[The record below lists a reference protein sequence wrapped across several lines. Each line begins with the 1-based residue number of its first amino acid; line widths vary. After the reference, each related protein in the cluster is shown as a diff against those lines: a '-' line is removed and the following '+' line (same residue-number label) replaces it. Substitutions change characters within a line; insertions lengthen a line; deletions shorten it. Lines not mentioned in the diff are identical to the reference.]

1 MDLVVLLHQA
11 EAEVPEAMVK
21 LVQAKVELV
30 VMAVLVARD
39 HLEAVSTITK
49 TTIKKNENKNKRI
62 N

>member
-1 MDLVVLLHQA
+1 MVQEVWLVDLVVLLHQA

-39 HLEAVSTITK
+39 HLEAVSTI
-49 TTIKKNENKNKRI
+49 KN
-62 N
+62 